1 MTSNDITCDVTTP
14 LVLSANDMVMSHV
27 DTDNTTTV
35 QSVDATSDPITSYL
49 DEFLSN
55 NKPKD
60 KMAASS
66 STSLSSG
73 DYESPLLKFRSY
85 RLSPL
90 YRTVFKRPLT
100 SLTHS
105 NRIRHDVIMCHHES
119 QGTCNNKSCKAQHW
133 SDVTMTHDDIIT
145 DFTRYL
151 PSEKASSI
159 HDTLS
164 NKLSKLEKDQ
174 LQTMAAHIVHKE
186 LSHDDHVTISNQWL
200 QATPKTPTDASTK
213 QHNVMELSPDIF
225 EDPTDT
231 DLLQSNRYMYTTCN
245 IHVHVYSCCMYVY
258 MYLLI

>member
-1 MTSNDITCDVTTP
+1 MTSNDITCDITTS

-27 DTDNTTTV
+27 DTNNTTTTTV
-35 QSVDATSDPITSYL
+35 QSIDTTSDPITSYL
-49 DEFLSN
+49 DEFLSK

-60 KMAASS
+60 KMAPSS
-66 STSLSSG
+66 SAACLSSG

-90 YRTVFKRPLT
+90 YRTVFKLPLI

-145 DFTRYL
+145 DFTHYL
-151 PSEKASSI
+151 PSDKASSI

-174 LQTMAAHIVHKE
+174 LQTMAAHIVYKE

-200 QATPKTPTDASTK
+200 QATPHIPTDASTK
-213 QHNVMELSPDIF
+213 QHSVIELSSDIF

-231 DLLQSNRYMYTTCN
+231 NILKSNSYNRY
-245 IHVHVYSCCMYVY
+245 IY
-258 MYLLI
+258 MCI